1 MIFVI
6 DVPNYLLQ
14 NEYSYVS
21 GNNTLQGSIPTSLG
35 SLDQLVTF
43 DIGEKFIAR
52 WRLMSIASL
61 IIQWNCRNTHF
72 YLQIYY
78 LLTIITGKNDLN
90 GTIPNELA
98 NITKLKY
105 MSLGKCRWQRY
116 HIAYIT
122 IIDWPLNTWNNVWF
136 FWY

>member
-43 DIGEKFIAR
+43 DIGEKFITR
-52 WRLMSIASL
+52 
-61 IIQWNCRNTHF
+61 
-72 YLQIYY
+72 
-78 LLTIITGKNDLN
+78 
-90 GTIPNELA
+90 
-98 NITKLKY
+98 
-105 MSLGKCRWQRY
+105 
-116 HIAYIT
+116 
-122 IIDWPLNTWNNVWF
+122 
-136 FWY
+136 